1 MIRTSNPTLSPG
13 VFAREQTYGLNDAM
27 TIQGTINK
35 CFILFFLLLLSASWV
50 WGKVIQPAAPLL
62 ADQFDVRTTASS
74 VMMYVMGGGIGGF
87 ILALITVFNKSV
99 ARVTAPLYALCQ
111 GLVLGGI
118 SAYYELTYPG
128 MVIQAVALTFG
139 TMFCMLT
146 AYKSGMIQVNNK
158 FVLGVVSATGAIA
171 LVYLVSWIM
180 SFFGVQFSMIHGS
193 GMFGIIFSFI
203 VVGIAAMNLVL
214 DFYMIEEGASS
225 GAHKYMEWYGAFAL
239 MVTLIWL
246 YMEILRLLAKLR
258 DRR

>member
-1 MIRTSNPTLSPG
+1 MIRTTNPTLNAD
-13 VFAREQTYGLNDAM
+13 VFVRERSYGLNDAM

-50 WGKVIQPAAPLL
+50 WGKVISPEPVSVDQLGAQTTGSSLL
-62 ADQFDVRTTASS
+62 V
-74 VMMYVMGGGIGGF
+74 YVIGGSIGGF
-87 ILALITVFNKSV
+87 LLALVTMVNKAA
-99 ARVTAPLYALCQ
+99 ARFTAPLYAVCQ

-118 SAYYELTYPG
+118 SAYYELIYPG
-128 MVIQAVALTFG
+128 LVMSAVALTFG
-139 TMFCMLT
+139 TLFCMLT
-146 AYKSGMIQVNNK
+146 AYRSGMIQVNNK
-158 FVLGVVSATGAIA
+158 FVLGVVSATGAIG

-180 SFFGVQFSMIHGS
+180 SFFGVHLSMIHGS

-214 DFYMIEEGASS
+214 DFYMIEEGAAS

-246 YMEILRLLAKLR
+246 YMEVLRLLAKLR